1 MSAIDDLRALIA
13 AAPGATTVS
22 FGSDTTPCLIDYD
35 GQAWGPD
42 TQAQI
47 GVEVIILT
55 YPYPDLPGLLPG
67 SEVAIDGATYSV
79 SRGPRR
85 RGDGLEA
92 VVILEA
98 L

>member
-1 MSAIDDLRALIA
+1 MNPLADLRAMCATL
-13 AAPGATTVS
+13 PGSVTVAFGPHTTS
-22 FGSDTTPCLIDYD
+22 GLIDYD

-85 RGDGLEA
+85 LGDGLEA